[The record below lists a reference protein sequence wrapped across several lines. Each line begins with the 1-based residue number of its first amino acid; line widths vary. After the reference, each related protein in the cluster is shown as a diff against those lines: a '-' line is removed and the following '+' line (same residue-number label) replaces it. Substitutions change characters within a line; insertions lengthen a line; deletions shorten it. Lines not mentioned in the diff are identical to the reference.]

1 MNLAGKF
8 SNMALQNEKLS
19 TTMFDDNS
27 KVIENSKQKFD
38 TIIKNIEHIVK
49 SYGGYGSVTIMLDY
63 TFDLFNMNENNG
75 RYYSASEVLR
85 LLKENGF
92 ALKEITDYYDAKD
105 FIIMWNDILPKYPQ
119 KISMQINSLID

>member
-92 ALKEITDYYDAKD
+92 VLKEITDYYDAKD